1 MKRLIMLA
9 ALLGSALCAFVQPAA
24 ATWVT
29 SNCNGGTS
37 SDSNVKRSE
46 AQAYSAVGDNE
57 GYEWGGG
64 CWNDNNRDDTPNAP
78 DSSGEGPDCSG
89 FTFKTWEMKSTYGES
104 GFTYYSKLK
113 NIHGPYHAATFHDVG
128 TSSTGVP
135 FFKLG
140 DKNRSTTLYMDAF
153 ASSGH
158 IGMLYTSS
166 YPSSGGDYI
175 IEALG
180 DAYGIDINDEDYRAR
195 SEYNAVR
202 RKSWTSDCYPNCT
215 ILRPR
220 HVVVV

>member
-1 MKRLIMLA
+1 MKRLLSLL
-9 ALLGSALCAFVQPAA
+9 ALLGWCLTAFAQPAA

-64 CWNDNNRDDTPNAP
+64 CWNDNNRDDTPNEP

-89 FTFKTWEMKSTYGES
+89 FTFKTWEMRTTYGQS
-104 GFTYYSKLK
+104 GWTYYSKLK
-113 NIHGPYHAATFHDVG
+113 NVHGPYSSTDFHNVG
-128 TSSTGVP
+128 TSSSLP
-135 FFKLG
+135 FYRLG
-140 DKNRSTTLYMDAF
+140 NRDRSTTLYMDAF
-153 ASSGH
+153 AKDGH

-180 DAYGIDINDEDYRAR
+180 DSAGTDINVESYR
-195 SEYNAVR
+195 SDTGYVAVR
-202 RKSWTSDCYPNCT
+202 RKSWTADCYPSCM
-215 ILRPR
+215 LRPQPIALA
-220 HVVVV
+220 